1 MRLLLILAVAFSA
14 QAGAVIEP
22 IDRIVA
28 VVNDGVVLQSELE
41 RALALARQEIISRGI
56 TAPPDNVLE
65 EQVLERLITLRVQTQ
80 RAQEAGLRVDDRE
93 LNEVMGRIAE
103 QNGMSLPAF
112 ADRIRTDGLDYLAV
126 REQIRDEVLINR
138 LRSKEV
144 ESRVLV
150 TDQDIATLLNEQQ
163 LTADNEY
170 HLSHILVS
178 VPEGADNAARAQSRA
193 KAEALLKRIKAGE
206 PFAKVAVENSDG
218 QQALEG
224 GDFGWRKGEDLPD
237 LFTRALLRL
246 KPGAVSN
253 VIEGGSGYHLIW
265 LQEQRSLVARD
276 SVEET
281 RARHILLTPNAI
293 RDEEQTRIQARDFYD
308 RIVKGESF
316 ETLAKQF
323 SDDPGS
329 KAGGGDL
336 GWAQP
341 GLFSPDF
348 QKVLD
353 ALKPDEL
360 SEPFRTGFGWH
371 IAKVIERR
379 VRDITDDSRRARAR
393 QAIANRKSGEE
404 YDLWLRRL
412 RAEAY
417 VESRLSAKTITKPAT
432 AVAPAAQPAPPPAAF
447 PDTPATPATPITPAA
462 PPAETTAP
470 PSPAAPATP

>member
-1 MRLLLILAVAFSA
+1 MRLLIVLLTLFGASA
-14 QAGAVIEP
+14 QAAVEP

-41 RALALARQEIISRGI
+41 RALGVARQEIAARGI
-56 TAPPDNVLE
+56 QAPPDSVLE

-80 RAQEAGLRVDDRE
+80 RAQEGGLRVDDRE

-103 QNGMSLPAF
+103 QNGLSLPAF
-112 ADRIRTDGLDYLAV
+112 ADRIRNDGLDYLAV
-126 REQIRDEVLINR
+126 REQVRDEVLINR

-150 TDQDIATLLNEQQ
+150 TDQDIATLLAEQQ
-163 LTADNEY
+163 KTADSEY

-178 VPEGADNAARAQSRA
+178 VAEGADAAARAQA
-193 KAEALLKRIKAGE
+193 KTKAEDLLKRIKAGE
-206 PFAKVAVENSDG
+206 PFSKVAIENSDG

-265 LQEQRSLVARD
+265 LQERRSLVARD

-281 RARHILLTPNAI
+281 RAQHILLTPNAI
-293 RDEEQTRIQARDFYD
+293 RDEEQTRVQARDFYD
-308 RIVKGESF
+308 RIVKGENF
-316 ETLAKQF
+316 ESLAKQF

-341 GLFSPDF
+341 GIFSPDF
-348 QKVLD
+348 QQVLD
-353 ALKPDEL
+353 ALKPGEM

-371 IAKVIERR
+371 IAKVLERR

-404 YDLWLRRL
+404 YELWLRRL

-417 VESRLSAKTITKPAT
+417 VETRLKSEVVIT
-432 AVAPAAQPAPPPAAF
+432 APAAPAPPAAAPAPPPAAF
-447 PDTPATPATPITPAA
+447 PAPAPTPEAAAPVA
-462 PPAETTAP
+462 PPAPVPPPPAVPTTP
-470 PSPAAPATP
+470 